1 MSQTSGHHKHHGH
14 KVMSM
19 SDVDGQGSS
28 VASAQTASG
37 KIGSKLN
44 MTA

>member
-1 MSQTSGHHKHHGH
+1 
-14 KVMSM
+14 MSM

-28 VASAQTASG
+28 LASSPSASG
-37 KIGSKLN
+37 KIGSKLD